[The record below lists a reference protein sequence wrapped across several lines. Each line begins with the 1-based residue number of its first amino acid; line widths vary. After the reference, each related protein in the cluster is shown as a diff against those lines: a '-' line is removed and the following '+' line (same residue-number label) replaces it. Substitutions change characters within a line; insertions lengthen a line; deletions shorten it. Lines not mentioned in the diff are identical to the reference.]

1 MSPDGK
7 IDDVVVK
14 YGGGETGRQAKKQA
28 EKQAK
33 KQAEKQTKRQAN
45 KPAEIQAGDKKESV
59 QKVSSV

>member
-14 YGGGETGRQAKKQA
+14 YGGGETGRQA

>member
-1 MSPDGK
+1 VCDLSPDGK

-14 YGGGETGRQAKKQA
+14 YGGGETGR
-28 EKQAK
+28 QAK

>member
-14 YGGGETGRQAKKQA
+14 YGGGETGR
-28 EKQAK
+28 QAK